1 MIILKDETKANLEY
15 LLDLKLDELE
25 KMDVDEEISAIE
37 NNESRKIRFSK
48 ERDFRKI
55 GRGNPLL
62 ARRRM
67 RTMDDVNK
75 GLDKMKW

>member
-1 MIILKDETKANLEY
+1 MIILKDETKTNLEY
-15 LLDLKLDELE
+15 LLGLKLEELE
-25 KMDVDEEISAIE
+25 KMDVDEEISTLEKTEA
-37 NNESRKIRFSK
+37 RKIRFSK